1 MNFSTQYEN
10 SNSFIIDKQE
20 RLLIYDTN
28 KNLDEKKELNFV
40 VLKTKSLYANNIST
54 SNNISCIE

>member
-40 VLKTKSLYANNIST
+40 VLKPKSL
-54 SNNISCIE
+54 